1 MSPLSRRI
9 YKTLVFSRFYIE
21 NRERYTMF
29 KSIVIELRCQRPPVS
44 FLLEKKLNL
53 ENHLKTNIGNI
64 FTTWNIFGG
73 NFSLF
78 ILAVYERL
86 WSCLTVLPPSC
97 DWLPV
102 VRMIVSRRVSG
113 RAWTSTSLCLSPR
126 CPLCWWRDPS
136 PPPPP
141 RHQASEFR
149 IFYSSSS
156 YISYVLKYL
165 L

>member
-78 ILAVYERL
+78 SDTHPKAVLVMILRVDQRCQL
-86 WSCLTVLPPSC
+86 SFHKLTYFTRNNGCFCGTEVTLGKLT
-97 DWLPV
+97 WNGIWI
-102 VRMIVSRRVSG
+102 IVG
-113 RAWTSTSLCLSPR
+113 HW
-126 CPLCWWRDPS
+126 
-136 PPPPP
+136 
-141 RHQASEFR
+141 
-149 IFYSSSS
+149 
-156 YISYVLKYL
+156 
-165 L
+165 